1 MSSSSDAPAPSGGSN
16 PDATSEG
23 LPGLPR
29 SRTRRFRWWVSVATF
44 VLGVAVGLV
53 AIGLFSPA
61 MPDFGVG
68 PSASPSPSGTAEPSR
83 VPLVAVAEV
92 NEACLRVINDA
103 QDLSSILTGVNEL
116 GPDVDL
122 DRIDRLVRR
131 LQPVEPRLNRDLAEC
146 QVDTSVSRTPS
157 PGSSSSGSASASPT
171 PEPTGSGS
179 SSRSAS
185 ASTPTPPPATLNDTP
200 VPGPTVSPV
209 R

>member
-1 MSSSSDAPAPSGGSN
+1 M
-16 PDATSEG
+16 
-23 LPGLPR
+23 
-29 SRTRRFRWWVSVATF
+29 ATF

-53 AIGLFSPA
+53 AIGLLSPA
-61 MPDFGVG
+61 TPDFGVG

-83 VPLVAVAEV
+83 VPLVAVAQV

-122 DRIDRLVRR
+122 ERIDRLVRR

-157 PGSSSSGSASASPT
+157 PGASSSSSGSASASAT
-171 PEPTGSGS
+171 PEPTGSS
-179 SSRSAS
+179 SSGRSTS